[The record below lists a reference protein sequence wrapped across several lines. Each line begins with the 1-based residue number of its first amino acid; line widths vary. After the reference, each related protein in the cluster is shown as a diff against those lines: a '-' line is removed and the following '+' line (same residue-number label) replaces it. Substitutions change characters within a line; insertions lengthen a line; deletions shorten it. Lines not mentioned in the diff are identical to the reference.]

1 MLRVIPGLAALF
13 VLAASPAQA
22 AVEGEIAFIFNT
34 FSFLVHGFLVML
46 MAAGFA
52 MLESGLVRTKNTAA
66 ICLKNIALYSIA
78 GIVFY
83 IVGYAVMYTDVN
95 GGWIGTFDFLYN
107 PSDAELAL
115 LNAED
120 ATPEQVAAVVEGGY
134 SVMSD
139 WFFQMV
145 FVATA
150 ASIVSGTLAERI
162 RVLPFL
168 IFTVLLSA
176 LIYPIQASWVWG
188 GGWLN
193 EMGFSDFAGST
204 LVHSTGGWAAL
215 AGALVL
221 GARKGKYGPGGTINP
236 MPGANLPLATLG
248 TFILWFG
255 WFGFNGGSQLAL
267 GSALDAVAISIVYV
281 NTNLA
286 AAAGVIAAMATSYV
300 MYRKIDLTLALN
312 GAIAGLVSITA
323 GPDLQN
329 HVLALA
335 HRRRRRHA
343 GGVRGSGSRPAEDRR
358 CGGRDLR
365 PSGRRHLG
373 HARGRHLRRRRFRG
387 AAHRRARHRR
397 LRVRGVAGGMVRAEA
412 PPRHPGLRRGG
423 RRRPRQ
429 DRARHGSLSGVRPGL
444 LAALLA
450 SGPQSATGGRA
461 TIQIARPLAFGAD
474 SFGSDRISGQA
485 QNRRPGPRAGSISQL
500 SCQFAAAGL
509 GPGLGAGATVFAI
522 RLSRSNTVGYRP
534 GSPALR
540 VVSGRPPAAA
550 PTPPSIQSAALRA
563 ASRASTV
570 APLCSSARSL
580 RIERP
585 DATQAMAM
593 AGNPG

>member
-1 MLRVIPGLAALF
+1 MLRAITGLTALFALAAT
-13 VLAASPAQA
+13 PAHA
-22 AVEGEIAFIFNT
+22 MVEGEIAFVFNT

-66 ICLKNIALYSIA
+66 ICLKNIALYSLA

-95 GGWIGTFDFLYN
+95 GGWIGSFDFLYN
-107 PSDAELAL
+107 PSEAELAL
-115 LNAED
+115 LNADE
-120 ATPEQVAAVVEGGY
+120 ATTEQAAAVVGNGY

-162 RVLPFL
+162 RILPFL
-168 IFTVLLSA
+168 VFTILLSA

-188 GGWLN
+188 GGWLAG
-193 EMGFSDFAGST
+193 MGFSDFAGST

-221 GARKGKYGPGGTINP
+221 GARKGKYGPDGSINP

-286 AAAGVIAAMATSYV
+286 AAAGVIAAMATSYA

-329 HVLALA
+329 HVLALVIGGI
-335 HRRRRRHA
+335 
-343 GGVRGSGSRPAEDRR
+343 GGVLVVYAVPLLDRLKIDDVVGAISAHLVAGIWGTLAVGIFGGGDFVTQLVGVLAIGVFVFSASLAAWFVLKLLIGIRTSDEAEDDGLDKTELGMEAYPEFGRGSS
-358 CGGRDLR
+358 
-365 PSGRRHLG
+365 
-373 HARGRHLRRRRFRG
+373 
-387 AAHRRARHRR
+387 
-397 LRVRGVAGGMVRAEA
+397 
-412 PPRHPGLRRGG
+412 
-423 RRRPRQ
+423 
-429 DRARHGSLSGVRPGL
+429 
-444 LAALLA
+444 
-450 SGPQSATGGRA
+450 
-461 TIQIARPLAFGAD
+461 PLF
-474 SFGSDRISGQA
+474 
-485 QNRRPGPRAGSISQL
+485 
-500 SCQFAAAGL
+500 
-509 GPGLGAGATVFAI
+509 
-522 RLSRSNTVGYRP
+522 
-534 GSPALR
+534 
-540 VVSGRPPAAA
+540 
-550 PTPPSIQSAALRA
+550 
-563 ASRASTV
+563 
-570 APLCSSARSL
+570 
-580 RIERP
+580 
-585 DATQAMAM
+585 
-593 AGNPG
+593 